1 MKAHGI
7 DCCQRTTTR
16 GGWAAGGVTLTAL
29 SALMP
34 KCPMCIAA
42 WLGLLGLSGLAAH
55 VDLRALWL
63 ATALAVAACSALVV
77 HRFLTWKETRS

>member
-1 MKAHGI
+1 
-7 DCCQRTTTR
+7 
-16 GGWAAGGVTLTAL
+16 
-29 SALMP
+29 
-34 KCPMCIAA
+34 MCIAA

-63 ATALAVAACSALVV
+63 GTALAVAACSALVV

>member
-7 DCCQRTTTR
+7 DCCQRTPTR

-34 KCPMCIAA
+34 KCPMCFAA
-42 WLGLLGLSGLAAH
+42 WLGVLGLSGLAARIN
-55 VDLRALWL
+55 LRVLL
-63 ATALAVAACSALVV
+63 FATAFAVAACSALVV
-77 HRFLTWKETRS
+77 HRFLTGKETRS

>member
-1 MKAHGI
+1 MEAHGI

-16 GGWAAGGVTLTAL
+16 GGWAAGGVTLAAL

-63 ATALAVAACSALVV
+63 ATALTVAACSALVV
-77 HRFLTWKETRS
+77 HRFLTRKETRS